1 MKNILYKIF
10 PICLLTMGL
19 TGCEEETKYRP
30 LPEIVPLTMS
40 INDNAFAMGEHLK
53 VNINVEPDADGKEVV
68 ANEDFDI
75 YFTAKAGTEDASN
88 VFEQF
93 NGIVT
98 FPKGEKQIQ
107 VDFPIKASGLTGSTA
122 INFTAFARGY
132 KMEGSSQVIK
142 VSDYYRIMA
151 SLESNAENV
160 VMEGGKFVLVA
171 KIEKPSSVPL
181 NMKITPKEGEGDRYE
196 NLPST
201 LTIPAGRTSAKSDAV
216 TIKQDFEMTGDLQLV
231 LNLESDSPA
240 NPMINSTL
248 TITMTDLESMGDPNL
263 FDITKVYEF
272 PDRPFMSDKNK
283 TAIES
288 WFTGDKI
295 AMNKNSAHPT
305 SALKDKDWVLC
316 NAIEFHYINNS
327 FSGGNN
333 TPNAF
338 GHRIS
343 WAFSDI
349 NDAPSQKIQAVN
361 NAKCTNITNEGIL
374 NMWVDK
380 NVQGTGAM
388 TATKDYGVAA
398 LQCSKFGGIFA
409 PQHTRF
415 FPGMRIEVKA
425 RLRGIRTG
433 FVPTIGLKNQ
443 KNSLPNTKDE
453 IDILKNTQGSVITQ
467 AVTVDN
473 EIGSKSVAIPQAN
486 EWNIYWVELVDEN
499 IINLGINGA
508 TNLTVNRTQSPDRW
522 PFDKAGTPAT
532 ANPDPATAAGG
543 SAGLYFF
550 MRLAESSERAA
561 GKAPEGWDNVLK
573 SIANCETDDNTPRM
587 EIDWIRIYTNKNY
600 VQTDAEKVWANQLF
614 Y

>member
-1 MKNILYKIF
+1 MKRLLYKIL
-10 PICLLTMGL
+10 PACLLVVGL
-19 TGCEEETKYRP
+19 QGCDDETRYNP
-30 LPEIVPLTMS
+30 LPEAVPLTMAV
-40 INDNAFAMGEHLK
+40 NGKAFAMGEHLRVDIE
-53 VNINVEPDADGKEVV
+53 VNKDAEGNEVNP
-68 ANEDFDI
+68 NEDFDI

-151 SLESNAENV
+151 SLENNAENV

-433 FVPTIGLKNQ
+433 FDPTIGLKNQ

-486 EWNIYWVELVDEN
+486 EWNVYWVELVDEN

>member
-30 LPEIVPLTMS
+30 LPEIVPLTMN

-151 SLESNAENV
+151 SLENNAENV

-316 NAIEFHYINNS
+316 NAIEFHYIN
-327 FSGGNN
+327 
-333 TPNAF
+333 
-338 GHRIS
+338 
-343 WAFSDI
+343 SDI

>member
-1 MKNILYKIF
+1 
-10 PICLLTMGL
+10 
-19 TGCEEETKYRP
+19 
-30 LPEIVPLTMS
+30 
-40 INDNAFAMGEHLK
+40 
-53 VNINVEPDADGKEVV
+53 
-68 ANEDFDI
+68 
-75 YFTAKAGTEDASN
+75 
-88 VFEQF
+88 
-93 NGIVT
+93 
-98 FPKGEKQIQ
+98 
-107 VDFPIKASGLTGSTA
+107 
-122 INFTAFARGY
+122 
-132 KMEGSSQVIK
+132 
-142 VSDYYRIMA
+142 
-151 SLESNAENV
+151 
-160 VMEGGKFVLVA
+160 
-171 KIEKPSSVPL
+171 
-181 NMKITPKEGEGDRYE
+181 
-196 NLPST
+196 
-201 LTIPAGRTSAKSDAV
+201 
-216 TIKQDFEMTGDLQLV
+216 
-231 LNLESDSPA
+231 
-240 NPMINSTL
+240 
-248 TITMTDLESMGDPNL
+248 MGDPNL

-486 EWNIYWVELVDEN
+486 EWNVYWVELVDEN

>member
-75 YFTAKAGTEDASN
+75 YFTAKAGAEDASN

-107 VDFPIKASGLTGSTA
+107 VDFPVKASGLTGSTA

-151 SLESNAENV
+151 SLENNAENV

-181 NMKITPKEGEGDRYE
+181 NMKITPKEGEGDKYE

-433 FVPTIGLKNQ
+433 FVPTIGLLYGKRTPIRKKND
-443 KNSLPNTKDE
+443 KN
-453 IDILKNTQGSVITQ
+453 
-467 AVTVDN
+467 
-473 EIGSKSVAIPQAN
+473 
-486 EWNIYWVELVDEN
+486 
-499 IINLGINGA
+499 
-508 TNLTVNRTQSPDRW
+508 
-522 PFDKAGTPAT
+522 PF
-532 ANPDPATAAGG
+532 
-543 SAGLYFF
+543 
-550 MRLAESSERAA
+550 
-561 GKAPEGWDNVLK
+561 
-573 SIANCETDDNTPRM
+573 
-587 EIDWIRIYTNKNY
+587 
-600 VQTDAEKVWANQLF
+600 
-614 Y
+614 